1 MEDLAVLRFVPQIGL
16 ENGLALKRRKIIFEQ
31 LPFTIEVIARR
42 GRVTKSRHIPAGVF
56 PETSFGIAMAG
67 CFQWFYLWIALPAW
81 PRCRWRDEMETPCR
95 LRVDL
100 RKCLLVA

>member
-56 PETSFGIAMAG
+56 PETSFGIAMVG
-67 CFQWFYLWIALPAW
+67 CFQWFLP
-81 PRCRWRDEMETPCR
+81 
-95 LRVDL
+95 VDCSAGL
-100 RKCLLVA
+100 ATLPLARMKWKHLAVFE